1 METIIRKK
9 LADIEKRE
17 NVEIILAAEAGVRAW
32 GLGSPNSDHCVRF
45 IYKRKRNDYLRLD
58 PMKDTIEWQLGNTLD
73 IVGWDLKKVL
83 QLLNASNPAL
93 FELFDSPIVYQSGEM
108 LEDLKKLAANY
119 YSPKK
124 SLLYYWHTASSNYTE
139 YLNAERV
146 RVRDYFYVLRPL
158 LAGTWILDK
167 NCPPPVD
174 FMKLLDTEFPAQL
187 RRRVDKLLKLKK
199 EYSELNYA
207 LKIVSLNKYI
217 DEQLSKLKQEA
228 EKVENQSF
236 AWDDLNQFFL
246 EKINH

>member
-108 LEDLKKLAANY
+108 LEDLKKLA
-119 YSPKK
+119 
-124 SLLYYWHTASSNYTE
+124 
-139 YLNAERV
+139 
-146 RVRDYFYVLRPL
+146 
-158 LAGTWILDK
+158 GTWLLDK

-236 AWDDLNQFFL
+236 AWDDLN
-246 EKINH
+246 